1 MLHGHSEEH
10 EVHSTDLVVVLLHLF
25 FKDFLK
31 LVLISNALKGSF
43 VTFSDGDEL
52 GVDERLSEDHV
63 GLEVTEFLHSVTH
76 EFIVLIDVLFKDES
90 I

>member
-1 MLHGHSEEH
+1 VLHSNSEEH
-10 EVHSTDLVVVLLHLF
+10 EVHSTDLVVVLFHLL

-43 VTFSDGDEL
+43 VTFSDGNEL
-52 GVDERLSEDHV
+52 GVDERLSEDDIR
-63 GLEVTEFLHSVTH
+63 LEVTEFLHGVTH
-76 EFIVLIDVLFKDES
+76 EFVVLIDVLLKDES